1 MPGQPRW
8 WQRFFGQHS
17 SRPELSP
24 ASPVVGAT
32 ASTGAEH
39 RAPLADSTEP
49 SPTPA
54 GTMLHWTWWWS
65 LVLVVV
71 ISRLLP
77 YALPKLLSWLVP
89 GVDGR
94 QAAYYLFNVTPV
106 GAACVFAG
114 AVLAS
119 RRQVVLLPLTALLV
133 SDVLLT
139 MTGWA
144 PIPGIRVALAGPLL
158 VHVEMENVA
167 SLARHVGIQYSL
179 FLAMSGLGRW
189 WLYRRRNTARVL
201 GTCLVSGLLFWFVAD
216 GQVWWFSPSAP
227 LPPDM
232 PESYWGRL
240 LYAFSPEAFL
250 QLRGYP
256 KTLDGLVT
264 CYLMGLPFSLRF
276 IASTMAFGW
285 VFFLAY
291 AWAVHTVVGW
301 QSWGQTQPTP
311 ASR

>member
-1 MPGQPRW
+1 MHGQASW
-8 WQRFFGQHS
+8 WQRFFGQHR
-17 SRPELSP
+17 SRPESLP
-24 ASPVVGAT
+24 TSPVVGVT

-39 RAPLADSTEP
+39 RAPLADKTEP
-49 SPTPA
+49 TPAPA
-54 GTMLHWTWWWS
+54 GTMLAWTWWWS
-65 LVLVVV
+65 LMLILV

-77 YALPKLLSWLVP
+77 FALPKLLAWLVP

-94 QAAYYLFNVTPV
+94 QVAYYLFNVTPV

-119 RRQVVLLPLTALLV
+119 HGQVVLLPLTALLI

-139 MTGWA
+139 VTGWA
-144 PIPGIRVALAGPLL
+144 PVPGVDVKFAWPL
-158 VHVEMENVA
+158 VIQVERINA
-167 SLARHVGIQYSL
+167 ADLARYMVMQYSL

-189 WLYRRRNTARVL
+189 WLHRRRNTVRVL
-201 GTCLVSGLLFWFVAD
+201 GTCLVSGLLFWLVAD
-216 GQVWWFSPSAP
+216 GQVWWFSRNAP

-240 LYAFSPEAFL
+240 PYAFSPEAFL

-256 KTLDGLVT
+256 KTLDGLIT

-276 IASTMAFGW
+276 MASTMVFGW

-291 AWAVHTVVGW
+291 AWAGQTVVGW
-301 QSWGQTQPTP
+301 QSWGQTQP
-311 ASR
+311 ASLTR

>member
-1 MPGQPRW
+1 MRGQESW
-8 WQRFFGQHS
+8 WQRLFGQHR
-17 SRPELSP
+17 SRPEF
-24 ASPVVGAT
+24 SPVVEPT

-39 RAPLADSTEP
+39 RAPLADRTEP
-49 SPTPA
+49 SPTPPA
-54 GTMLHWTWWWS
+54 TILHWTWWWS
-65 LVLVVV
+65 LVLVLV

-94 QAAYYLFNVTPV
+94 QVAYYLFNVTPV

-139 MTGWA
+139 VTGWA
-144 PIPGIRVALAGPLL
+144 RVPGVDVKFAWPLIIQVQL
-158 VHVEMENVA
+158 EDA
-167 SLARHVGIQYSL
+167 AALARHIVIQYPL

-189 WLYRRRNTARVL
+189 WLHRRRNTARVL
-201 GTCLVSGLLFWFVAD
+201 GTCLVSGLLFWLVAD
-216 GQVWWFSPSAP
+216 GQVWLFSPNAP
-227 LPPDM
+227 LSSDM

-250 QLRGYP
+250 QLQGYP
-256 KTLDGLVT
+256 KTLDGLIT

-276 IASTMAFGW
+276 MVSTMAFGW

-291 AWAVHTVVGW
+291 AWAGQIVVGW
-301 QSWGQTQPTP
+301 QSWGQTQPAS